1 MKVLIQNNN
10 LILYQNNGR
19 CDMEYLEDDS
29 RIRIIKE
36 TFPSEIVSII
46 GSIFAGVILTI
57 LILPFESFAVLI
69 LMVPAILSLRGNIS
83 GPFIARTG
91 KDLIIGDFNI
101 NTWLENVLAT
111 FFLSLI
117 TSILIAIISYFIN
130 LLFLKVGELS
140 FSLFIAILLISNF
153 FSLSISI
160 PTSTFL
166 NYIAF
171 QFGLNVNN
179 VVNPLM
185 AAIDD
190 FFSVFTFYITLLLLG
205 VP

>member
-1 MKVLIQNNN
+1 
-10 LILYQNNGR
+10 
-19 CDMEYLEDDS
+19 MERVEDET

-36 TFPSEIVSII
+36 LFPSEIVSII
-46 GSIFAGVILTI
+46 GSILAGVILTI

-91 KDLIIGDFNI
+91 KDLIIGDFNKG
-101 NTWLENVLAT
+101 TWLQNILAT
-111 FFLSLI
+111 LFLSLI
-117 TSILIAIISYFIN
+117 TSVLIGTISFFLN
-130 LLFLKVGELS
+130 VLFFKVEA
-140 FSLFIAILLISNF
+140 FPFYVFIAIPVISILLN
-153 FSLSISI
+153 LSISI
-160 PTSTFL
+160 PISTFL

-185 AAIDD
+185 TAVDD
-190 FFSVFTFYITLLLLG
+190 FFSVFSFYLTLLLLG